1 MKIGA
6 QLFSVRDK
14 LTNNDEI
21 YNTLKKIKEIGY
33 TSVQVSGFPYDAKHV
48 KNCADEFGL
57 HIGLTHT
64 YIPEIVNNTDKV
76 IQDHLTLGADVV
88 GIGMPHGFYD
98 AQKHIITDVK
108 GLVETLKEPIKKIN
122 DAGLE
127 FGYHNHDM
135 EFNIVDGI
143 RPIDYIFN
151 ETSWQMILDT
161 GWVDYVGCDAVEYI
175 NKFNGRIKYVH
186 LKDFRE
192 ANSAEE
198 LASDRIVSIFSGAT
212 PVEDILTALSKCNV
226 DVAYV
231 EQDSAPNF
239 PDSLEEMKKSYD
251 AIKNKGW
258 IK

>member
-6 QLFSVRDK
+6 QLFSVRNK

-33 TSVQVSGFPYDAKHV
+33 TSIQVSGFPYDAKHV
-48 KNCADEFGL
+48 KNCADELGL

-64 YIPEIVNNTDKV
+64 SLPEIINNTDKV
-76 IQDHLTLGADVV
+76 IQDHVTLGTDVV
-88 GIGMPHGFYD
+88 GIGMPQGFCD
-98 AQKHIITDVK
+98 WGKHIITDVE
-108 GLVETLKEPIKKIN
+108 GLVEALKEPIKKIN

-135 EFNIVDGI
+135 EFNVTNGI
-143 RPIDYIFN
+143 RPIDYIFSQ
-151 ETSWQMILDT
+151 TSWQMILDT
-161 GWVDYVGCDAVEYI
+161 GWVDYAGCDAVEYI

-186 LKDFRE
+186 LKDFRD
-192 ANSAEE
+192 AETE
-198 LASDRIVSIFSGAT
+198 DEPASNRIVSLFTGAT
-212 PVEDILTALSKCNV
+212 PIDKILTALDGCNV

-239 PDSLEEMKKSYD
+239 PDSIEEMKKSFD
-251 AIKNKGW
+251 ALKLRGW
-258 IK
+258 VK